1 MKKLWNWILNCDYNR
16 VEALQNWGFT
26 LSMAWLIIGFFA
38 QFLKPLLP
46 LTISIVFLAI
56 NLFVWLLGMI
66 WAEIRERAESLWQS
80 N

>member
-1 MKKLWNWILNCDYNR
+1 MKKFVSWMLNCDYNR
-16 VEALQNWGFT
+16 VEALQNWGFA
-26 LSMAWLIIGFFA
+26 LSMAWLTIGFFA

-66 WAEIRERAESLWQS
+66 WAEIRERAENLWQS